1 MTDTILIADDEHH
14 IRLLI
19 EQTLEE
25 FEDAGHRLLM
35 AGDGDEALRL
45 AFEARPRVV
54 LLDVM
59 MPRVNGFDVCQRL
72 KEEMAPDPPFVVLL
86 TAKGQA
92 IDRVRGDEVGADR
105 YLTKPFD
112 PDELRGIVRG
122 ALG

>member
-25 FEDAGHRLLM
+25 FEDEGHRLLM

-112 PDELRGIVRG
+112 PDELRGIVRD